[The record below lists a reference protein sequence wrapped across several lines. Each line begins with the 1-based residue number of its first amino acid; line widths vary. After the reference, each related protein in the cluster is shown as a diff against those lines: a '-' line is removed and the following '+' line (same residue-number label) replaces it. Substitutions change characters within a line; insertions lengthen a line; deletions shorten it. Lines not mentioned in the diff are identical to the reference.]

1 VRKQIKRENNRS
13 AFAESTGVLLVHDP
27 LAYIAM
33 HPFENESK
41 LTLAQKKKKSIWCVP
56 LATQRIETEGLS

>member
-1 VRKQIKRENNRS
+1 MREKNRS

-41 LTLAQKKKKSIWCVP
+41 LTLAQKKKKVFGAFHW
-56 LATQRIETEGLS
+56 QRKESKPKA